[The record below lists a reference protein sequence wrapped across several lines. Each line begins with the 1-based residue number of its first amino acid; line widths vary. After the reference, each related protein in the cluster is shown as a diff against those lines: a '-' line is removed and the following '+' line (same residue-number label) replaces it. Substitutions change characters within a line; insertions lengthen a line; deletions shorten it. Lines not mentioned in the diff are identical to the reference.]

1 MRETCSPEDADVFK
15 ALAIS
20 TKERG
25 RKMTI
30 IRYSDRKLY
39 LSRLSARADMKV
51 GYITTQLLL
60 DMIHQDQWFQIVD
73 AVTKKDIT
81 NDIVIRAYVGR
92 RDYVGLTQYLTSYM
106 FKTENYSDY
115 KRMTPYDQT
124 PAERKQLEDLKNWI
138 NKNGV
143 KP

>member
-1 MRETCSPEDADVFK
+1 
-15 ALAIS
+15 
-20 TKERG
+20 
-25 RKMTI
+25 MTI